1 MSVIF
6 CVVCRAVLEEWQHSV
21 SNDHNCS
28 FVAATISIIVNC
40 QSVSPAGHSVGVF
53 HSILMRSVACRVV
66 VDSLFCLSAGA
77 QHFLM
82 VCFQPFLVAFSFSWS
97 LQNRNIYYI
106 LPYPICRINDIV
118 AFFFVHCSAGEGD
131 GAFNKVLYEESPPQM
146 QPLTLLYTI
155 FGRKCIPFLI
165 PSIGKWYP
173 FHMSSLKHCISFN
186 RCKFIVLEVCWLFQ
200 SDITRPFTDHNDR
213 YFHILSYPSTN
224 LVPRVLSYLR
234 TRLILQLVKFLPSYL
249 NSEKGSSSWG

>member
-82 VCFQPFLVAFSFSWS
+82 LCFQPFLVACSFSWS

-118 AFFFVHCSAGEGD
+118 AFFFVHCWAGEGG
-131 GAFNKVLYEESPPQM
+131 GALNKVLYEGSLPRIQS
-146 QPLTLLYTI
+146 LTLY
-155 FGRKCIPFLI
+155 KPFLVENE
-165 PSIGKWYP
+165 
-173 FHMSSLKHCISFN
+173 SLSVYLLLAN
-186 RCKFIVLEVCWLFQ
+186 VTLF
-200 SDITRPFTDHNDR
+200 TC
-213 YFHILSYPSTN
+213 
-224 LVPRVLSYLR
+224 LV
-234 TRLILQLVKFLPSYL
+234 
-249 NSEKGSSSWG
+249 